1 VIYKEDECKKILFI
15 DVDHQYLLG
24 LPAGFEEQGCEVKI
38 LYDIVAKELEQ
49 ELIEYRP
56 DLVVTAGWTKIHT
69 NSKLKTVGEM
79 VGKYRLTHAYWATED
94 PRWTDEWSLP
104 YIEATKPEYIFTI
117 DRESVPFYSRL
128 GFKACYLPWACNPD
142 FHRPV
147 KPVETYK
154 CDIAVVATAG
164 VTWSSYRRDSAR
176 ILLKPLVER
185 GYDVVIWGKR
195 WDKLDPDI
203 VGFNVDARHLQGKLS
218 YLETNRVYS
227 SAKIILGFQNVTTEL
242 TSRTYEVM
250 GARGFLL
257 APATTAVLEKFK
269 PGTHLAVTQSED
281 ETLRLVDYYLKQ
293 EEERNQIALAGQRE
307 VYSYYNTY
315 GARAAKILEFT
326 GLRQVKPCKEP

>member
-1 VIYKEDECKKILFI
+1 MKILFI

-24 LPAGFEEQGCEVKI
+24 LPAGFERQGCEVKI
-38 LYDIVAKELEQ
+38 LQDIVKAELEQ
-49 ELIEYRP
+49 VLKEYQP

-69 NSKLKTVGEM
+69 DSRLKILGEM
-79 VGKYRLTHAYWATED
+79 VEKYRLKHAYWATED

-104 YIEATKPEYIFTI
+104 YIKATKPEYIFTI
-117 DRESVPFYSRL
+117 DRESVSFYNRL
-128 GFKACYLPWACNPD
+128 GFKADYLPWACNPE

-147 KPVETYK
+147 EPVGKYK

-164 VTWSSYRRDSAR
+164 ITWSSYRRDSAR

-185 GYDVVIWGKR
+185 GYNVAIWGKR
-195 WDKLDPDI
+195 WDKLDSDI
-203 VGFNVDARHLQGKLS
+203 VGFNVASRHLRGKLS

-257 APATTAVLEKFK
+257 VPATTAVLEKFE
-269 PGTHLAVTQSED
+269 PGKHLAVTRSED
-281 ETLRLVDYYLKQ
+281 ETLRMVDFYLEQDEKRK
-293 EEERNQIALAGQRE
+293 EIALAGQQE
-307 VYSYYNTY
+307 VYSYHNTY
-315 GARAAKILEFT
+315 GDRAAQILKFT
-326 GLRQVKPCKEP
+326 GLRQAKSCRKP